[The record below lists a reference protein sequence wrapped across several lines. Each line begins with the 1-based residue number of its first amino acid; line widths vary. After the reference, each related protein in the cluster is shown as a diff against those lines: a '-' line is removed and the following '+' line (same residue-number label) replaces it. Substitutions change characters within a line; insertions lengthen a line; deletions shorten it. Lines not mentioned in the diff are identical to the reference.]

1 MNLQVLYNNNAQNGF
16 KEGWGFSCFIKMS
29 KENILFDT
37 GWDGNILIHN
47 MKTAGIN
54 PEIID
59 KIVISHSDWD
69 HIGGLNHI
77 LKYEKKPEVYVPESI
92 SINLKNEIK
101 RYTEII
107 EISKSIE
114 ICENVWTTGELGE
127 KIKEQSLVIKTEKR
141 NVILTGCAHPG
152 LESIIEKS
160 KKFGEIYAVIGGF
173 HDSDID
179 VLNEIPLVI
188 PCHCTEKIE
197 EIKQKMPKSYKN
209 CEVGFDLFI
218 RDD

>member
-1 MNLQVLYNNNAQNGF
+1 MNLQILYDNIAGNGF
-16 KEGWGFSCFIKMS
+16 KEGWGFSCFIKTS

-37 GWDGNILIHN
+37 GWDGNILLHN

-59 KIVISHSDWD
+59 KVVISHSDWD

-77 LKYEKKPEVYVPESI
+77 LKYGNKPEVYVPESI

-101 RYTEII
+101 RYTEVV
-107 EISKSIE
+107 EISKSRK

-127 KIKEQSLVIKTEKR
+127 KIKEQSLIIKTEKG
-141 NVILTGCAHPG
+141 NVILTGCTHPG
-152 LESIIEKS
+152 LESITEKS
-160 KKFGEIYAVIGGF
+160 RGFGEIYTVIGGF

-179 VLNEIPLVI
+179 ILGEIPMVV

-197 EIKQKMPKSYKN
+197 EIKKTMTESYKE
-209 CEVGFDLFI
+209 CFTGFSIYFI
-218 RDD
+218 